1 MELVHSSVVTVKLS
15 QFNILCKNGIGES
28 NIISDD
34 INNIM
39 NYLFFISSS
48 YFSLASLASSA
59 VAALTMLFWRILTG
73 TSGPGTASAPHENQ
87 EGG

>member
-39 NYLFFISSS
+39 NYTLHELSILHQLIILFPGFFSLLSSS
-48 YFSLASLASSA
+48 SIDNVVLENLDRNPRTRSSIS
-59 VAALTMLFWRILTG
+59 TT
-73 TSGPGTASAPHENQ
+73 
-87 EGG
+87 